1 VKRTVFLIVNG
12 QTGECRI
19 RKNPSAS
26 PLEYVFRI
34 DLEIPDNP
42 LPAVTIKIPVPSAP
56 AVVTEV
62 KEIPFG
68 VPWAISEG
76 IVRVTGLDDKG
87 AVILDYTD
95 EGLARLYKE
104 AGGEERELE
113 PWDLHQYVHK
123 KWGLPFIYLEPDRW
137 DKLLG
142 EKDVEGEEGVK
153 SE

>member
-1 VKRTVFLIVNG
+1 VKQTVFLIVNS
-12 QTGECRI
+12 QTGDCRI
-19 RKNPSAS
+19 RKAPSAS

-42 LPAVTIKIPVPSAP
+42 VPAVTIKIPVPAAP

-62 KEIPFG
+62 KELPFG

-95 EGLARLYKE
+95 EGLSRLHRE

-113 PWDLHQYVHK
+113 LFDLHQYAHK
-123 KWGLPFIYLEPDRW
+123 KWGLPFIYVEPDQR

-142 EKDVEGEEGVK
+142 KKDVQGEQGE
-153 SE
+153 

>member
-1 VKRTVFLIVNG
+1 MKQTVFLIVNAQSG
-12 QTGECRI
+12 DCRL
-19 RKNPSAS
+19 RRTPSAG
-26 PLEYVFRI
+26 PTEYVFQV

-42 LPAVTIKIPVPSAP
+42 VPVVTIKIPVPSAP

-62 KEIPFG
+62 KGIPFG

-76 IVRVTGLDDKG
+76 IVRVTGLEDKG

-95 EGLARLYKE
+95 EGLSRLHRE

-113 PWDLHQYVHK
+113 LYDLHQYAHK

-142 EKDVEGEEGVK
+142 RKEEEGE
-153 SE
+153 

>member
-1 VKRTVFLIVNG
+1 MKQTVFLIVNS
-12 QTGECRI
+12 QTGECRV
-19 RKNPSAS
+19 RKSPSAS

-42 LPAVTIKIPVPSAP
+42 VPAVTIKIPVPSAP

-76 IVRVTGLDDKG
+76 IVRVTGLSDKG
-87 AVILDYTD
+87 AVILDYTE
-95 EGLARLYKE
+95 EGLAQLYRE
-104 AGGEERELE
+104 AGGEERELQ
-113 PWDLHQYVHK
+113 PWDLQQYAQK
-123 KWGLPFIYLEPDRW
+123 NWGLPFIYIESDRF

-142 EKDVEGEEGVK
+142 RKEEEGE
-153 SE
+153 

>member
-1 VKRTVFLIVNG
+1 MKQRVFLIVNS
-12 QTGECRI
+12 QTGDCRI
-19 RKNPSAS
+19 RKAPSAS

-42 LPAVTIKIPVPSAP
+42 LPAVTIKIPVPAAP

-76 IVRVTGLDDKG
+76 IVRVTGLSDKG

-95 EGLARLYKE
+95 EGLSRLHRE
-104 AGGEERELE
+104 AGGEKRELE
-113 PWDLHQYVHK
+113 PWDLQHYAEK
-123 KWGLPFIYLEPDRW
+123 NWGLPFIYVEPDRW

-142 EKDVEGEEGVK
+142 KNEVEGE
-153 SE
+153 

>member
-1 VKRTVFLIVNG
+1 MKETVFLIVNS
-12 QTGECRI
+12 QNGECRI
-19 RKNPSAS
+19 RKTPSAS

-56 AVVTEV
+56 AVVTEI
-62 KEIPFG
+62 KNIPFG

-76 IVRVTGLDDKG
+76 IVRVTGLSDKG

-95 EGLARLYKE
+95 DGLTRLYRE
-104 AGGEERELE
+104 AGGQEQELE
-113 PWDLHQYVHK
+113 PWDLQQYAQK
-123 KWGLPFIYLEPDRW
+123 NWGLPFIFIERDRW

-142 EKDVEGEEGVK
+142 K
-153 SE
+153 